1 MQGGHAP
8 IRVRGENSLRA
19 TIYAQGKDLTGCVST
34 FVVRA
39 LVDGVPS
46 GADVLLITSD
56 DAEELVIGETSAG
69 VTFGSETIAEGTPT
83 ITLDIDPAT
92 IEAIPVGTY
101 AYEWKILWPVDGSR
115 QRKEPICYGSFVREH
130 TINRE

>member
-8 IRVRGENSLRA
+8 IRIRGENSLRG
-19 TIYAQGKDLTGCVST
+19 TIYAREKDLSGCVST

-39 LVDGVPS
+39 LVSGVPS
-46 GADVLLITSD
+46 GADVLLITSE
-56 DAEELVIGETSAG
+56 DAEELVIGETSEG
-69 VTFGSETIAEGTPT
+69 MTFGSETVAVGTPT

-101 AYEWKILWPVDGSR
+101 AYEWKITWPPDGDR
-115 QRKEPICYGSFVREH
+115 QRKEPIAYGSFVREP